1 MTSHVARDR
10 IEPFEFFRV
19 DRVRATSRNLVFG
32 ASLVAVGASAIGSAV
47 AHRVDPSA
55 ARAISGAGALLL
67 LVGLFVGF
75 GTMIATL
82 LENAYLGMSDDG
94 IVLHDGGVET
104 LLAWESVVRIE
115 HRRDAIVIAESSGRE
130 QLFYAGSTAKVVA
143 ERIELVRRRAAL
155 GLVGHRLRA

>member
-1 MTSHVARDR
+1 MARDPV
-10 IEPFEFFRV
+10 ESFEFFRV
-19 DRVRATSRNLVFG
+19 DRVRSTWRNLVFG
-32 ASLVAVGASAIGSAV
+32 ASMVAVGASAIGSAF
-47 AHRVDPSA
+47 AHRLDPSA
-55 ARAISGAGALLL
+55 TRTLRGAGGLLL

-82 LENAYLGMSDDG
+82 LNNAYLGMSDDG

-104 LLAWESVVRIE
+104 LLAWESVARIE
-115 HRRDAIVIAESSGRE
+115 HRRDAIVIAEASGRE